1 MVELVP
7 MSGTDFR
14 RYLEIG
20 VEDYAQSRF
29 KCGDCGIEEARA
41 HAKDDYGELLPEGL
55 ASPNQHLFCIHAGD
69 VEGPIGMVWLALREK
84 YGTKSAYIYDLRID
98 AAHRGKGYGEGAL
111 LKTEEHAASLGAVRI
126 GLNVMGWNHAARR
139 LYEKAGF
146 AVVGIGMTKF
156 FS

>member
-20 VEDYAQSRF
+20 VEDY
-29 KCGDCGIEEARA
+29 
-41 HAKDDYGELLPEGL
+41 
-55 ASPNQHLFCIHAGD
+55 
-69 VEGPIGMVWLALREK
+69 
-84 YGTKSAYIYDLRID
+84 
-98 AAHRGKGYGEGAL
+98 
-111 LKTEEHAASLGAVRI
+111 ASLGAVRI